1 MWDDTDQPKV
11 LIRLTAHGKPYYESI
26 EGIEEETRESPLHNA
41 LDFPG
46 KRGRGD
52 LEAELKARYPGIEV
66 SHADRAHDFVEDVR
80 SLNRKVNEDEFV
92 DYWRSQVEYH
102 KNFYAKYGSDEPL
115 DPFRRLVNVKL
126 SGPDRVR
133 PWSGWF
139 HYPLL
144 IEETRREMIESGER
158 FAELFER
165 PNCAPRDVIEEA
177 YLEQVLRERLAIF
190 ERRKEWWRVIRWGAT
205 TALGLVLAFW
215 SGIQIWDWFVG
226 C

>member
-1 MWDDTDQPKV
+1 MWDDTDRPKV

-46 KRGRGD
+46 KRGRDD
-52 LEAELKARYPGIEV
+52 LAAEMKARYPGIEV
-66 SHADRAHDFVEDVR
+66 SHADRPHDFVEDVR

-92 DYWRSQVEYH
+92 DYWRSQLEYDAI
-102 KNFYAKYGSDEPL
+102 YRTDDPI
-115 DPFRRLVNVKL
+115 DPFRRLVRVKL

-144 IEETRREMIESGER
+144 IEETRRQMIESGER
-158 FAELFER
+158 FKKLYEHPTSNL
-165 PNCAPRDVIEEA
+165 RDVIEEA

-205 TALGLVLAFW
+205 TALGLVLACW

-226 C
+226 ADCF

>member
-1 MWDDTDQPKV
+1 MWNDTDRPKV

-26 EGIEEETRESPLHNA
+26 EGVEEETRESPLQNA

-46 KRGRGD
+46 KHGREH
-52 LEAELKARYPGIEV
+52 LATELKARYPGIEV
-66 SHADRAHDFVEDVR
+66 SHSERPHDFVEDVR

-92 DYWRSQVEYH
+92 DYWRSQLEYD
-102 KNFYAKYGSDEPL
+102 AKYRTDDPP
-115 DPFRRLVNVKL
+115 DPFRRLVRVKL

-158 FAELFER
+158 FTKLLGHPSREL
-165 PNCAPRDVIEEA
+165 RDVIEEA
-177 YLEQVLRERLAIF
+177 YYEQVQRERLAIF
-190 ERRKEWWRVIRWGAT
+190 ERRREWWRIIRWGST
-205 TALGLVLAFW
+205 TALGALIGIW
-215 SGIQIWDWFVG
+215 SGIQIWQYFFG
-226 C
+226 G